1 VKILSKLDEKY
12 IIETLKKRLNEK
24 RLEHSINVMKMAV
37 ILAEKNKVDTENAK
51 FAGLLHDCAKN
62 MSNEDLIKYCDD
74 NGIKIDELKRKSPG
88 TLHAEVGADIAE
100 KEFGANKEIVRAIKY
115 HTLANKEMET
125 LDKIL
130 YVADLIEL
138 GRDLEGLDEIR
149 EIALKDLDEGY
160 YISLDY
166 CVKNV
171 MERGKEVHPQSI
183 EALEAA
189 KEQR

>member
-1 VKILSKLDEKY
+1 MSKLDENY
-12 IIETLKKRLNEK
+12 IIKILKTRLNEK

-37 ILAEKNKVDTENAK
+37 VLAEKNNVDVENAR

-62 MSNEDLIKYCDD
+62 MSNEDLINYCDK
-74 NGIKIDELKRKSPG
+74 NKIEIDELKRKSPG
-88 TLHAEVGADIAE
+88 TLHAEVGADIAK
-100 KEFGANKEIVRAIKY
+100 KEFGANEDIVRAIKY
-115 HTLANKEMET
+115 HTLANEEMTT

-138 GRDLEGLDEIR
+138 GRDLEGVDEIR
-149 EIALKDLDEGY
+149 KIALENLNKGY

-166 CVKNV
+166 CIKNV
-171 MERGKEVHPQSI
+171 RERGKEVHPQSI
-183 EALEAA
+183 AALVIA